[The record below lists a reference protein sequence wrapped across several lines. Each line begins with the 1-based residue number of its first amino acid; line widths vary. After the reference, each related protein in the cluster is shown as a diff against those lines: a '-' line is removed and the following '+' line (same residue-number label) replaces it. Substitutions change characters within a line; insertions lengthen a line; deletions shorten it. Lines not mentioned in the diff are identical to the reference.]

1 MAANFNMSIGSTLDV
16 TVKCNFK
23 VDLVNL
29 PSVEG
34 EDQMDTVLDNIR
46 DTTGY
51 DLSLVRLDLSPDGT
65 AENILLRYSDNCPA
79 SRPVYSTVDAPTPRA
94 LIAAILRLPG
104 TLGLR
109 IMMTM
114 ASECDWIDL
123 E

>member
-1 MAANFNMSIGSTLDV
+1 MAANFNMSISSTLDV

-34 EDQMDTVLDNIR
+34 EDQLDTVLDNIR

-51 DLSLVRLDLSPDGT
+51 DLSLVRI
-65 AENILLRYSDNCPA
+65 AENILLRYSDSCSA
-79 SRPVYSTVDAPTPRA
+79 SCPVYSTVEAETMRD

-114 ASECDWIDL
+114 ASECVWIDL